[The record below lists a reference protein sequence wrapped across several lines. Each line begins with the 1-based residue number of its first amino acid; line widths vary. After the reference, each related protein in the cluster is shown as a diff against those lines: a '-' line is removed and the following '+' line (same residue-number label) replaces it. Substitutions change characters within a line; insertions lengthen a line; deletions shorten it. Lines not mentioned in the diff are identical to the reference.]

1 MYQPSPLPGI
11 SSLPHIDQLGLT
23 TETGSEIP
31 SVAKIEPSPA
41 PGLPPEFRRSLN
53 RYIKDNGSKVAINWY
68 QTQLIASDVKDRDTA
83 GLTRL
88 EEILRRDSRVATAS
102 NLPRWVAK
110 KALGKGKYGQVV
122 LWERHMGTNEV
133 RLPLLG

>member
-11 SSLPHIDQLGLT
+11 SSLPRVDQLGLL

-31 SVAKIEPSPA
+31 SVAKIEPRPR
-41 PGLPPEFRRSLN
+41 LPPEFRRSLS
-53 RYIKDNGSKVAINWY
+53 RYAKDKGSKVAINWY
-68 QTQLIASDVKDRDTA
+68 QTQLTARDVKHRDTA

-88 EEILRRDSRVATAS
+88 EEILRRDFRIAIAS

-110 KALGKGKYGQVV
+110 KTLGKGNYGQVV
-122 LWERHMGTNEV
+122 LWERNMGTNEV
-133 RLPLLG
+133 RLLLLG